1 MLRKNFESEQQ
12 HIDPQAD
19 DLALI
24 RKFTQRDVQADEIWT
39 GRQKLANTQID
50 RAHERFPVEYLQ
62 RFAETLPGRS
72 VMGGHDYDT
81 LPLGRYYRANVQK
94 DDNGHYLQ
102 ADYYLRAD
110 SPHVASIELGI
121 LKDVSIGYNAGKRVC
136 DLCEKAWSPYGLKDG
151 CEHWPGSETDDGLCT
166 LTYCPTEAHK
176 AEAMEGSFV
185 WAGCQYGA
193 EAVPKSAWT
202 DDPRYYQQLL
212 SGTPYSPFP
221 NAGLLDFLKRLPGV
235 PQPGTGDPKMP
246 PTVEEL
252 QAALASQKDAHEK
265 AAGELQKQLAELKSQ
280 AADGEWGRTYLKER
294 IAWMAGLL
302 GQTDSYAVV
311 LEALK
316 DAPVEKLLPT
326 YEEIGK
332 RFDAKFPKPI
342 AATDGAPDP
351 NENRTTTV
359 SVPWFR
365 RRAA

>member
-1 MLRKNFESEQQ
+1 MLRKAYDGQTEHIEPEQT
-12 HIDPQAD
+12 
-19 DLALI
+19 DLDLI
-24 RKFTQRDVQADEIWT
+24 RKLALREVKEDEIWV
-39 GRQKLANTQID
+39 GRMHLADDQLD
-50 RAHERFPVEYLQ
+50 RAHERFPLAYLE
-62 RFAETLPGRS
+62 RFAATLPGKS
-72 VMGGHDYDT
+72 LMGGHNYDT
-81 LPLGRYYRANVQK
+81 LPLGRFYKAGVQK
-94 DDNGHYLQ
+94 NSTG
-102 ADYYLRAD
+102 YYLDANYYLTAD
-110 SPHVASIELGI
+110 SPLVPQIELGV
-121 LKDVSIGYNAGKRVC
+121 LKGASIGYNAGKRVC

-151 CEHWPGSETDDGLCT
+151 CEHWPGTESDDGLCT
-166 LTYCPTEAHK
+166 LTYCPTEVHK

-185 WAGCQYGA
+185 WAPCQPAA
-193 EAVPKSAWT
+193 EAVAKNA
-202 DDPRYYQQLL
+202 DGYEANQRGFLL
-212 SGTPYSPFP
+212 WL
-221 NAGLLDFLKRLPGV
+221 AGRLSEE
-235 PQPGTGDPKMP
+235 PQGAKQM